1 MNSISSPGEERQG
14 EREGQDV
21 NVGETTEGVGVGDV
35 EGDMISEKKYKMK
48 LKTKMSSLNIAL
60 AFSACG

>member
-21 NVGETTEGVGVGDV
+21 NVGETSEGVGVGDV
-35 EGDMISEKKYKMK
+35 EGDMIREKYKMK
-48 LKTKMSSLNIAL
+48 LETKMSSLNIAP